1 MKQMIKE
8 YYLSI
13 REEILGNVISSFIYI
28 ISSIYYLLNLNR
40 FNRLYGGLK
49 DAFKVMSIEDGIA
62 WKLLSFAFVFTILGS
77 FLFYLFMKKWRNI
90 QGASKMTLICLGLC
104 IFIIIIIIL
113 KDINNPILQSALVV
127 LFVGSIV
134 ALAN

>member
-1 MKQMIKE
+1 MIKE

-13 REEILGNVISSFIYI
+13 REEILGNVIFSFIYI
-28 ISSIYYLLNLNR
+28 ISSIYYLIELNR
-40 FNRLYGGLK
+40 FNRQYGGLK
-49 DAFKVMSIEDGIA
+49 DAFKVMTIENGIA
-62 WKLLSFAFVFTILGS
+62 WKLLSLAFIFTILGS

-90 QGASKMTLICLGLC
+90 QGVSKITLLCLGLC

-113 KDINNPILQSALVV
+113 KDINNPILRSALVV

-134 ALAN
+134 ALSNS